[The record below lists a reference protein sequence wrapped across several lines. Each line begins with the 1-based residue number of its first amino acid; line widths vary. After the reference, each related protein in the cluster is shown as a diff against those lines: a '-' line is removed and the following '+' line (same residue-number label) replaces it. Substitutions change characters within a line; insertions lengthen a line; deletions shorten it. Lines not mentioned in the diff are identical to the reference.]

1 MNRWM
6 KRRIE
11 RSRERCE
18 KAETQRRPQIHTD
31 GHRSDRLEMDARIR
45 PAIQLLRRVEKLA

>member
-1 MNRWM
+1 MKGWM

-18 KAETQRRPQIHTD
+18 RAETELREAKTRNGNRKETE
-31 GHRSDRLEMDARIR
+31 DRTLKIAILSPAR
-45 PAIQLLRRVEKLA
+45 AD

>member
-18 KAETQRRPQIHTD
+18 KAEKQNRPQIHTD
-31 GHRSDRLEMDARIR
+31 ERGSNQLAMDSRVRLL
-45 PAIQLLRRVEKLA
+45 PLN

>member
-18 KAETQRRPQIHTD
+18 KAETELREAKSRNGNRKETEAHHALKI
-31 GHRSDRLEMDARIR
+31 
-45 PAIQLLRRVEKLA
+45 AILSPVRAA

>member
-18 KAETQRRPQIHTD
+18 KAEIELRELKSRKGNRKETEIHTLKIAVLSPV
-31 GHRSDRLEMDARIR
+31 RA
-45 PAIQLLRRVEKLA
+45 A

>member
-18 KAETQRRPQIHTD
+18 KAEKQNRPQMHTD
-31 GHRSDRLEMDARIR
+31 ERGSNQLVRESRIR
-45 PAIQLLRRVEKLA
+45 AAQLVGRVEKLA

>member
-18 KAETQRRPQIHTD
+18 RAETELREAKAQKGNRKETEVH
-31 GHRSDRLEMDARIR
+31 HALKM
-45 PAIQLLRRVEKLA
+45 AILSPVRAA

>member
-18 KAETQRRPQIHTD
+18 KAENQRRPQIHTD
-31 GHRSDRLEMDARIR
+31 GNRSDRLEMDARIR
-45 PAIQLLRRVEKLA
+45 PAVQLLRRVEKLA